1 MIYAYGDD
9 GADEQRQRVVSV
21 AIIAGREA
29 GGKKLKPN
37 GKCGAVIYLFTLRIA
52 KATGEIMQTLPTN
65 KTRLYFGT

>member
-1 MIYAYGDD
+1 MFPSQLLLG
-9 GADEQRQRVVSV
+9 VK
-21 AIIAGREA
+21 A